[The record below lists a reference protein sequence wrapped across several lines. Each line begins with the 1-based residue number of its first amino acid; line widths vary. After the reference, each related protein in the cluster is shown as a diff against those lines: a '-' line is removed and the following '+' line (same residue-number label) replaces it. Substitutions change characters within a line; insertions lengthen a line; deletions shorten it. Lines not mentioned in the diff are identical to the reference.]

1 MSQPEI
7 PKYTWHYCPNCKC
20 DAYFFDGDVCMSCGR
35 FVGRINAR
43 FPTHINRSRI
53 VCTIL
58 KMLYPETRCALNYR
72 TPFQLLVSTVLA
84 AQCTDVRVNQ
94 VTKSLFAHCPTPFEF
109 NRLTLSD
116 LEQIIRSTGFYR
128 NKAKNLKALCQ
139 ILIEQYDG
147 VVPTYIDQLISLPGV
162 GRKTANVVLGT
173 AFGIASGVVV
183 DTHVKRLSNRLGL
196 TTSQNPVVIERD
208 LMRQLPKNEWID
220 FSHRMICHGRKICK
234 ARNPNCLECAF
245 SHLCLTSA

>member
-1 MSQPEI
+1 MKEQIQERPG
-7 PKYTWHYCPNCKC
+7 TWRLLISSVLIVCAQVGLAAANEFSVSLS
-20 DAYFFDGDVCMSCGR
+20 DAVGGSSTSVGEPSELLVR
-35 FVGRINAR
+35 FVQRDTPPVTCPDLVG
-43 FPTHINRSRI
+43 P
-53 VCTIL
+53 
-58 KMLYPETRCALNYR
+58 R
-72 TPFQLLVSTVLA
+72 TPRAVREAISGRLVAGASVH
-84 AQCTDVRVNQ
+84 Q
-94 VTKSLFAHCPTPFEF
+94 
-109 NRLTLSD
+109 
-116 LEQIIRSTGFYR
+116 
-128 NKAKNLKALCQ
+128 
-139 ILIEQYDG
+139 QYDG

-220 FSHRMICHGRKICK
+220 FSHRMICHGRRICK

-245 SHLCLTSA
+245 SHLCLTPA